1 MKNLALRFR
10 PQNLDELY
18 EQDEVLQVFKKF
30 LAAKNLPNSIFY
42 GESGVGKTSFARI
55 LAKELSY
62 DFYEFNGGNFSINE
76 LRKILNIYENSLTK
90 ALIFIDEIHRLS
102 KNQQDALLLPLE
114 NKKALFFGASTE
126 NPSFVLTKALNSR
139 LLTFEFKPLANFE
152 KILSRVQKELSFEI
166 DEEAKEYLFKSS
178 NFDARAMLNLLE
190 FALVLDKKISL
201 KNLKILRQSSLSES
215 VVSDE
220 KHYNLI
226 SAFIKSIR
234 GSDVDAG
241 LYYLARMIKASE
253 SADFI
258 ARRLVIL
265 ASEDIGNANPNALNI
280 AVNTLEAVKNIGFP
294 EARIILAQA
303 VVYLASSPK
312 TNSSYLAIDK
322 ALAFVEKEEEKALP
336 KHLINQSS
344 AYIYPHDFGGF
355 VEQKYKNNDELFY
368 ESKKIAFE
376 KTLDDWREKIK
387 KKEI

>member
-1 MKNLALRFR
+1 MKNLALKFR
-10 PQNLDELY
+10 PKNLDEFC
-18 EQDEVLQVFKKF
+18 EQDEIVQIFKKF
-30 LAAKNLPNSIFY
+30 LAAKNIPNSIFY

-62 DFYEFNGGNFSINE
+62 DFYEFNGGSFSVNE
-76 LRKILNIYENSLTK
+76 LRKVLNVYENSLTK

-114 NKKALFFGASTE
+114 NKAALFFGASTE

-152 KILSRVQKELSFEI
+152 KILARVQKEFSFEI
-166 DEEAKEYLFKSS
+166 DEEAKAYLFQSS

-190 FALVLDKKISL
+190 FALTLDKKITL
-201 KNLKILRQSSLSES
+201 KNLKLLRQNSLNES

-241 LYYLARMIKASE
+241 LYYLARMIKANE

-258 ARRLVIL
+258 ARRLLIL

-303 VVYLASSPK
+303 VIYLASSPK
-312 TNSSYLAIDK
+312 SNASYLAIDK
-322 ALAFVEKEEEKALP
+322 ALAFVENEKEKNLP
-336 KHLINQSS
+336 EHLINYNS
-344 AYIYPHDFGGF
+344 AYLYPHDFGGF

-368 ESKKIAFE
+368 KSKNVGFE
-376 KTLDDWREKIK
+376 KTLEDWREKIK
-387 KKEI
+387 KREL